1 MNNTKQLSFA
11 TFSKEK
17 TSASIENAFKPFMT
31 EDAAK
36 KLAPAGFSQRNEC
49 VNSMIGS
56 KAPKISQY
64 SGSES
69 SDFRTVAG
77 VAQFNDGFNYVVQAA
92 EQIGV
97 AHNVVAQ
104 KYVKN
109 MDNKKER
116 DSRRKSS
123 KDFKKARRNAKRK
136 KSRKTRSLEESE
148 GVTYESGVG
157 LTQSEEDKVANTNGT
172 LDDHRTTI
180 ADEEFHRFTIPVSLD
195 KFDQQVITMVVT
207 SFVSQ
212 LKSSAL
218 SHENN
223 RHSYTFS

>member
-69 SDFRTVAG
+69 SDFRTAAG

-97 AHNVVAQ
+97 AHNVAFYCVYRDYSVLHMLLLFERCKMFRSVVA
-104 KYVKN
+104 
-109 MDNKKER
+109 
-116 DSRRKSS
+116 
-123 KDFKKARRNAKRK
+123 
-136 KSRKTRSLEESE
+136 
-148 GVTYESGVG
+148 
-157 LTQSEEDKVANTNGT
+157 
-172 LDDHRTTI
+172 
-180 ADEEFHRFTIPVSLD
+180 
-195 KFDQQVITMVVT
+195 
-207 SFVSQ
+207 
-212 LKSSAL
+212 
-218 SHENN
+218 
-223 RHSYTFS
+223 